1 MTAPKDSLL
10 ARLLLTGRETLP
22 IRFALRA
29 SRSYT
34 GDDFADLRQA
44 DLKSALLNTVNGILE
59 RTGRP
64 LLRLDAVRLKLR
76 PCGRDASGVMGTT
89 YYALGLA
96 CSQEDADL
104 LREQVE
110 IAWGGALPLNLRRS
124 GPAHAMLYEG
134 DDPADCSYHLDL
146 SSDPFGKLGPEAAH
160 ALLHLQGVKVA
171 SVTELVTV
179 DGPQQ
184 DPNTTPP
191 ELRVLHS
198 IGRAPVEGDSI
209 AQIARNWPRPAAVAG
224 DRRMIALVSGGQPF
238 INKTMQAGGWA
249 VIQAEGEDGK
259 PRRERLR
266 LWRMLATVPPR
277 ARPSGAAD
285 EAPLRQHASAPT
297 AASPQS
303 ASPAPSEAGQS
314 SEQPAVHQEAASG
327 QPPSGPEATAP
338 AGQLN
343 AASPPETLA
352 SGSPTSPADQPASAG
367 EPDASYTADGITKQ
381 QTDKAAASSMA
392 DAAPQ
397 PASAGEPDA
406 SCTADGT
413 TKQQTDKA
421 AASSMA
427 DAAPQPASAGEP
439 DTSFTADGTPQHT
452 QAEAPSETLP
462 RKPSYAEVAAA
473 APMDLDPQ
481 SCKRAA
487 DNSGETQPSA
497 RKGPRREQQ
506 RRHADLSGSAPVGH
520 PLPDGPGH

>member
-59 RTGRP
+59 RRRP

-285 EAPLRQHASAPT
+285 EAPLRQHASAPA

-352 SGSPTSPADQPASAG
+352 SGSPTSPAD
-367 EPDASYTADGITKQ
+367 
-381 QTDKAAASSMA
+381 
-392 DAAPQ
+392 Q